1 MSRRTMQL
9 GELLV
14 EEGKL
19 TAAQLETA
27 AAEQRASGRSLGRV
41 LVELGMLSESELLS
55 TLAAQVGMEFVD
67 LGSVSIEPTAALRLP
82 EAMARRHAAIP
93 IGIEDGR
100 LVVAMADPGNV
111 VAVDDVRAVAGADIR
126 MVVATRAD
134 ITAAIDRVHRRLDE
148 HVDELTAKA
157 GRDEADAELADVRE
171 IVEDAPI
178 VKLVNLLITQAVQD
192 RASDIHIEPGER
204 ELRIRYRIDGVLHE
218 VMHPPKTIQAGVTS
232 RLKIMADLDIA
243 ERRIPQDGRVAL
255 VVGGRPIDL
264 RVACLPTVYGE
275 KIVMRILDKSAVML
289 SLSDLGFTDDN
300 YRRFEAAFRRPHGMA
315 LVTGPTGSGKS
326 TTLYATLNM
335 VNDAERNIITVEDP
349 VEYRLKGI
357 NQVQVNAKAGLS
369 FASALRS
376 ILRCDP
382 DVLLIGE
389 IRDRETARIAAE
401 AALTGHLVLA
411 TLHTNDAPAAL
422 SRLVEMGVE
431 PFLVASS
438 VECVLAQRLVRK
450 LCTNCKEPNPDGEA
464 ALAAAGWDGA
474 SRGALTPFRPVGCA
488 TCGRTGYRSRIA
500 LHEVMP
506 LTDELARLCAE
517 RATAEQLGRVATAQ
531 GMRSLRQDGLGKV
544 ATGATTVEE
553 VLRVAV

>member
-1 MSRRTMQL
+1 
-9 GELLV
+9 
-14 EEGKL
+14 
-19 TAAQLETA
+19 
-27 AAEQRASGRSLGRV
+27 
-41 LVELGMLSESELLS
+41 
-55 TLAAQVGMEFVD
+55 
-67 LGSVSIEPTAALRLP
+67 
-82 EAMARRHAAIP
+82 
-93 IGIEDGR
+93 
-100 LVVAMADPGNV
+100 
-111 VAVDDVRAVAGADIR
+111 
-126 MVVATRAD
+126 
-134 ITAAIDRVHRRLDE
+134 
-148 HVDELTAKA
+148 
-157 GRDEADAELADVRE
+157 
-171 IVEDAPI
+171 
-178 VKLVNLLITQAVQD
+178 
-192 RASDIHIEPGER
+192 
-204 ELRIRYRIDGVLHE
+204 
-218 VMHPPKTIQAGVTS
+218 
-232 RLKIMADLDIA
+232 
-243 ERRIPQDGRVAL
+243 
-255 VVGGRPIDL
+255 
-264 RVACLPTVYGE
+264 VYGE

-357 NQVQVNAKAGLS
+357 NQVQVNAKAGLT

-411 TLHTNDAPAAL
+411 TLHTNDAPSAL

-450 LCTNCKEPNPDGEA
+450 LCTKCAEPDPDGLA
-464 ALAAAGWDGA
+464 ALEAAGWDGA
-474 SRGALTPFRPVGCA
+474 SRGEVTPFRAVGCA
-488 TCGRTGYRSRIA
+488 ACGRTGYRSRIA

-506 LTDELARLCAE
+506 LSEELARLCAE
-517 RATAEQLGRVATAQ
+517 RATSEQLGRVAAAQ

-544 ATGATTVEE
+544 AAGATTVEE

>member
-1 MSRRTMQL
+1 MSRGTRQL
-9 GELLV
+9 GEVLV

-27 AAEQRASGRSLGRV
+27 VAEQRESGRSLGRV
-41 LVELGMLSESELLS
+41 LVDAGMLTEAELLS

-67 LGSVSIEPTAALRLP
+67 LTTVTVDPTAALRLP
-82 EAMARRHAAIP
+82 EAMARRHSAIP
-93 IGIEDGR
+93 IAVEEGR
-100 LVVAMADPGNV
+100 LIVAMADPGNV
-111 VAVDDVRAVAGADIR
+111 VAVDDVRAVAGAEIR

-134 ITAAIDRVHRRLDE
+134 ISATIDRVHRRLDE

-157 GRDEADAELADVRE
+157 RRDDADAELADVRE

-255 VVGGRPIDL
+255 VVNGRPIDL

-335 VNDAERNIITVEDP
+335 VNDAERNILTVEDP

-357 NQVQVNAKAGLS
+357 NQVQVNAKSGMT
-369 FASALRS
+369 FAAALRS

-382 DVLLIGE
+382 DILLIGE
-389 IRDRETARIAAE
+389 IRDRETAQIAAE

-411 TLHTNDAPAAL
+411 TLHTNDAPSAL

-431 PFLVASS
+431 PFLVASA

-450 LCTNCKEPNPDGEA
+450 LCATCKEPDPDGTA
-464 ALAAAGWDGA
+464 ALEAAGWDGIGPA
-474 SRGALTPFRPVGCA
+474 ETTVFRSAGCPA
-488 TCGRTGYRSRIA
+488 CGRTGYRSRIA

-506 LTDELARLCAE
+506 LSDELARLCAE
-517 RATAEQLGRVATAQ
+517 RATAEQLGKVATSQ
-531 GMRSLRQDGLGKV
+531 GMRALRQDGLGKV
-544 ATGATTVEE
+544 AAGLTTVEE